1 LEIAKMAER
10 VLDPELRKKL
20 TFKQAE
26 GLEAVPGPLQ
36 FLELDRDFRLR
47 LWDVMFAFLQ
57 AHCRQQAYG
66 STTLIAEGHAW
77 VAQVNRYVRSRPLD
91 EAISLEV
98 DYDSAVAAMRALALN
113 GKLIDILETVQ
124 VTLRMQGV
132 PDSFKRGL
140 VRIITSERTSYSVI
154 DDTIIPLGSPEERD
168 SVASN
173 LAEVASSPLSGAY
186 AHLKKAGTD
195 LTAGNSRDAIR
206 ESIHAVESATIHVTG
221 NKKATLGDAL
231 AQIQKSSP
239 IHSTMKAAFE
249 KLCAYTNAERGIR
262 HALLDSENEKVGR
275 EEALFMFSACT
286 AFVAYLVRKNLS
298 RATVANPRA

>member
-1 LEIAKMAER
+1 MPER
-10 VLDPELRKKL
+10 IHDPELHKKI
-20 TFKQAE
+20 TFRQAE
-26 GLEAVPGPLQ
+26 GLEAVPGPLK

-57 AHCRQQAYG
+57 AHCRQQGYG
-66 STTLIAEGHAW
+66 SNTLIAEAHAW

-91 EAISLEV
+91 EAISLAV
-98 DYDSAVAAMRALALN
+98 DYNSASAAMRELVLN
-113 GKLIDILETVQ
+113 GKAIDILETVQ
-124 VTLRMQGV
+124 VTLRMRGV

-173 LAEVASSPLSGAY
+173 LTEVASSPLSGAY
-186 AHLKKAGTD
+186 VHLKKAGTE
-195 LTAGNSRDAIR
+195 LTAGNNRDAIR
-206 ESIHAVESATIHVTG
+206 EAIHAVESATIYVTG

-231 AQIQKSSP
+231 AKMQKTSP
-239 IHSTMKAAFE
+239 MHSVMKAAFE
-249 KLCAYTNAERGIR
+249 KLYAYTNAEKGIR
-262 HALLDSENEKVGR
+262 HALLDSENERVGR

-286 AFVAYLVRKNLS
+286 AFVAYLIRKNPNG
-298 RATVANPRA
+298 VAGKNPRA